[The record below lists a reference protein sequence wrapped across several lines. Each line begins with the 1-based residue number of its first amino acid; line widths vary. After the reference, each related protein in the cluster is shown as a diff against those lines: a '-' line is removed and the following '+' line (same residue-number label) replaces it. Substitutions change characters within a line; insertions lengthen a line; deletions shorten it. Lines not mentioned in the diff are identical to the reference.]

1 VLEVGCGNG
10 ILINTLAR
18 KFRNIDFYGVDLTSQ
33 GIEVSEKLKDYNNY
47 KERIGFY
54 FDSEINLDHTN
65 NLNFTNS
72 SILNF
77 NPQKKFSLIFS
88 TLALEQMEP
97 IQFSVIEKITGLS
110 NNMIVLFEPFNFY
123 NNNFLSKNYHHLKN
137 YFTLE
142 KKDIEI
148 NGFKIFD
155 QFILPS
161 KIYRQVGVVILKKL
175 K

>member
-1 VLEVGCGNG
+1 
-10 ILINTLAR
+10 LINTLAR
-18 KFRNIDFYGVDLTSQ
+18 KFINIDFDGIDLTNS
-33 GIEVSEKLKDYNNY
+33 GIEVSEKLKDYKNF
-47 KERIGFY
+47 KEKIGFY
-54 FDSEINLDHTN
+54 FDNKINVNYTQ
-65 NLNFTNS
+65 NLNFTKS

-77 NPQKKFSLIFS
+77 EPKKKFSLVFS

-97 IQFSVIEKITGLS
+97 IQSQAIDKITSLS
-110 NNMIVLFEPFNFY
+110 NNLVILFEPFGFY
-123 NNNFLSKNYHHLKN
+123 NTSFLSKNYHNQKN

-148 NGFKIFD
+148 NGFKISD
-155 QFILPS
+155 EFILPS

>member
-1 VLEVGCGNG
+1 
-10 ILINTLAR
+10 
-18 KFRNIDFYGVDLTSQ
+18 
-33 GIEVSEKLKDYNNY
+33 
-47 KERIGFY
+47 
-54 FDSEINLDHTN
+54 
-65 NLNFTNS
+65 
-72 SILNF
+72 
-77 NPQKKFSLIFS
+77 
-88 TLALEQMEP
+88 MEP

-155 QFILPS
+155 HFILPS

-175 K
+175 I